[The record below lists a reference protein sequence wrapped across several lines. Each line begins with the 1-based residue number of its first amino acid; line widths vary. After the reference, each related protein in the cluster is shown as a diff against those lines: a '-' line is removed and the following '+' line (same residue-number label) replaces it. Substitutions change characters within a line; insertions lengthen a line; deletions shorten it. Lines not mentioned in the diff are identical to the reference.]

1 MRAPDAHNIRA
12 RACAVADDFKLRA
25 SFDRFERTNNVGD
38 ALGKVIDLV
47 GRWNKQIVLP
57 VVKDTSVQESVL
69 ARTAEIVPCARRGRR
84 AGPRD
89 GSTRE
94 SGSRALSPSKPFP
107 LLNSPFSR
115 RSSTSKIAAGLK
127 TLGFGIWTVT
137 DSTLVV
143 SGMPFWDSQ

>member
-1 MRAPDAHNIRA
+1 MRAERQ
-12 RACAVADDFKLRA
+12 ACR
-25 SFDRFERTNNVGD
+25 SSGRINERV
-38 ALGKVIDLV
+38 
-47 GRWNKQIVLP
+47 
-57 VVKDTSVQESVL
+57 
-69 ARTAEIVPCARRGRR
+69 
-84 AGPRD
+84 
-89 GSTRE
+89 RE
-94 SGSRALSPSKPFP
+94 SRTVALKAVPPSQFP